1 MYKID
6 RVDPA
11 PLYEQIRQILIREIR
26 SGRYSEG
33 DRLPTAYELCRQF
46 TVSVP
51 QIYLMCPED

>member
-33 DRLPTAYELCRQF
+33 DRLPTA
-46 TVSVP
+46 
-51 QIYLMCPED
+51 